1 MVKIRLIGFIA
12 AFALSLAAEPVAG
25 AASAGGPESC
35 GLLALALVDET
46 GSYTRDLPEAVQEA
60 KRVLLRLGP
69 GDCFLAR
76 AIRDQSYGA
85 NNDIVPLLR
94 LPVARR
100 TIDAG
105 HQRQLLLLKRT
116 AAAALDG
123 RLDLKPAGATDFW
136 QALHAASLMF
146 RNTESRERELHVLSD
161 LKDNQRLRPRS
172 LRLRLDGVKVRLVV
186 PRGERDTPEAF
197 EGRIESWRRVFLEA
211 GATAVIFA
219 ELPRARQ
226 TISATGRTR

>member
-1 MVKIRLIGFIA
+1 MMKIRLVGLIA
-12 AFALSLAAEPVAG
+12 AFALCLAAAPVAG
-25 AASAGGPESC
+25 APSAGGPESC

-46 GSYTRDLPEAVQEA
+46 GSFAQDLPEAIREV
-60 KRVLLRLGP
+60 KRLLLRLGP

-94 LPVARR
+94 LPRARR
-100 TIDAG
+100 SIDAG
-105 HQRQLLLLKRT
+105 HQRQLLLLKRA

-123 RLDLKPAGATDFW
+123 RLDRKPAGATDFW
-136 QALHAASLMF
+136 QALHAASLTF
-146 RNTESRERELHVLSD
+146 RNTESRERTLQVLSD

-172 LRLRLDGVKVRLVV
+172 LPLRLDGVKVRLVV

-211 GATAVIFA
+211 GASAVTFA
-219 ELPRARQ
+219 ELPRAPQR
-226 TISATGRTR
+226 ISATGRTR